1 MDPNEAEL
9 ASQPSK
15 TLKPLRIWPAMLLL
29 LAMVLLRLSPSL
41 IESGPDMLPL
51 VAAMGPIIC
60 SLLILIWWLT
70 ASRATGLERLM
81 GLVGI
86 SAFSALTFALSDN
99 SMQSPATMLVWTIPM
114 GFAAFTIGAFV
125 IRRRTTRTRTC
136 TAIGIAALGLMF
148 SILLRSNGM
157 WGHAQI
163 DLHWRWTPTA
173 EEKLLAERASGSEST
188 EPELEIDEMT
198 AALENPAWPGFR
210 GPNRN
215 SRQTGTTFDSNW
227 TSTAPELLWKISVG
241 PAWSSFAVA
250 GNLLFT
256 QEQRGPNECV
266 ICYDAETGSEIWVE
280 QTEARFSDPLGGPG
294 PRATPQLANGSL
306 FVLGADG
313 DLLRLNP
320 VNGKIAWQTNIGE
333 TAGRKPPE
341 WGFSSSPLVVNNLV
355 VVHAGGEGNKGTL
368 AFDTETGDLKWSAP
382 AGDHSY
388 SSPQSATLA
397 DEELVLMMT
406 NAGLRLLNPTN
417 GEVRLTYDWPHRGYR
432 ALQPQVV
439 KDNHLLLATESRTG
453 SRLVKITKA
462 DESLAVEDIWSTRNL
477 KADFNDFVV
486 FDGNIYGFD
495 GGLFACVDLD
505 TGDRQLKGGRYGKGQ
520 VLVLED
526 SELLFISSERGKGV
540 LVKATPDDHVELAT
554 TQLLKGKTWN
564 HPVIVGDRL
573 FIRNAEEAAC
583 YRLPV
588 K

>member
-1 MDPNEAEL
+1 MDPKEAE
-9 ASQPSK
+9 STNQPSGN
-15 TLKPLRIWPAMLLL
+15 LNPLRIWPAMLFL

-41 IESGPDMLPL
+41 IEEGPDMLPMI
-51 VAAMGPIIC
+51 AAMGPIIC

-70 ASRATGLERLM
+70 ASRASGRERLM

-86 SAFSALTFALSDN
+86 IVFSGVTFALSDK

-114 GFAAFTIGAFV
+114 GFAAFAIGAFV
-125 IRRRTTRTRTC
+125 VRRWPTAKRTC
-136 TAIGIAALGLMF
+136 AAIGIAALGLMF

-173 EEKLLAERASGSEST
+173 EEELLAKRAANPESNG
-188 EPELEIDEMT
+188 LEIEVNEMT
-198 AALENPAWPGFR
+198 LALANPEWPGFR

-215 SRQTGTTFDSNW
+215 SRQTGTTFASDWASDS
-227 TSTAPELLWKISVG
+227 PELLWKISVG

-256 QEQRGPNECV
+256 QEQRGVHECV
-266 ICYDAETGSEIWVE
+266 ICYDTETGREIWVE
-280 QTEARFSDPLGGPG
+280 QIEARFSDPLGGPG

-320 VNGKIAWQTNIGE
+320 VNGNIIWQANIGE
-333 TAGRKPPE
+333 AAGRKPPE
-341 WGFSSSPLVVNNLV
+341 WGYSSSPLVVNNVV

-368 AFDTETGDLKWSAP
+368 AFDTETGALKWSAP

-388 SSPQSATLA
+388 SSPQSETLA
-397 DEELVLMMT
+397 EEELVIMMT
-406 NAGLRLLNPTN
+406 NAGMRLLNPIN
-417 GEVRLTYDWPHRGYR
+417 GEVRLNYDWPHRGYR

-439 KDNHLLLATESRTG
+439 KDNHILLATDMGTG
-453 SRLVKITKA
+453 TRLIKISEA
-462 DESLAVEDIWSTRNL
+462 GQSLEAEDIWSTRNL

-486 FDGNIYGFD
+486 FDGNLYGFD
-495 GGLFACVDLD
+495 GGLFACVDLE
-505 TGDRQLKGGRYGKGQ
+505 TGDRQWKGGRYGKGQ
-520 VLVLED
+520 VLLLED
-526 SELLFISSERGKGV
+526 SGLLLISSERGQGV
-540 LVKATPDDHVELAT
+540 LVKATPEEHLELAT
-554 TQLLKGKTWN
+554 MQLLKGKTWN
-564 HPVIVGDRL
+564 HPVVVGDRL

>member
-1 MDPNEAEL
+1 MDPKETE
-9 ASQPSK
+9 STKQPSAS
-15 TLKPLRIWPAMLLL
+15 LKPLRIWPAILFL

-41 IESGPDMLPL
+41 IEDGPDMLPI

-81 GLVGI
+81 GFVGI
-86 SAFSALTFALSDN
+86 TAFSGLTFALSDE

-114 GFAAFTIGAFV
+114 GFAAFSIGAFAV
-125 IRRRTTRTRTC
+125 RRSTTRKRTC
-136 TAIGIAALGLMF
+136 IAIGIAALGLMF
-148 SILLRSNGM
+148 SLLLRSNGM

-163 DLHWRWTPTA
+163 DLYWRWTPTA
-173 EEKLLAERASGSEST
+173 EEQLLANRAT
-188 EPELEIDEMT
+188 NPETTNPEVAVDEMT
-198 AALENPAWPGFR
+198 LALENPAWPGFR
-210 GPNRN
+210 GPSRN
-215 SRQTGTTFDSNW
+215 SRQNGTIIDSDW
-227 TSTAPELLWKISVG
+227 TNTSPELLWKISVG

-266 ICYDAETGSEIWVE
+266 ICYDAETGREIWVQE
-280 QTEARFSDPLGGPG
+280 IEARFSDPLGGPG

-306 FVLGADG
+306 FVHGADG
-313 DLLRLNP
+313 DLLKLNP
-320 VNGKIAWQTNIGE
+320 VSGKIIWQTNIGE

-341 WGFSSSPLVVNNLV
+341 WGFSSSPLVMNDVV

-368 AFDTETGDLKWSAP
+368 AFDTETGALKWSAP

-397 DEELVLMMT
+397 EEELVIMMT
-406 NAGLRLLNPTN
+406 NAGMRLLNPIN
-417 GEVRLTYDWPHRGYR
+417 GEVRLNYDWPHRGYR

-439 KDNHLLLATESRTG
+439 KDNHILLATDMGTG
-453 SRLVKITKA
+453 TRLIKISEA
-462 DESLAVEDIWSTRNL
+462 GQSLEAEDIWSTRNL

-486 FDGNIYGFD
+486 FDGNLYGFD

-505 TGDRQLKGGRYGKGQ
+505 TGDRQWKGGRYGKGQ
-520 VLVLED
+520 VLLLED
-526 SELLFISSERGKGV
+526 SGLLFISSERGQGV
-540 LVKATPDDHVELAT
+540 LVKATPEEHIELAT
-554 TQLLKGKTWN
+554 TPLLKGKTWN
-564 HPVIVGDRL
+564 HPVVVGDRL

>member
-1 MDPNEAEL
+1 
-9 ASQPSK
+9 
-15 TLKPLRIWPAMLLL
+15 MLFL
-29 LAMVLLRLSPSL
+29 LAMVLIRLSPSF
-41 IESGPDMLPL
+41 IEEGPDMLPL
-51 VAAMGPIIC
+51 IAAMGPIIC

-81 GLVGI
+81 GLVGLT
-86 SAFSALTFALSDN
+86 AFSALTFSLSDK

-125 IRRRTTRTRTC
+125 VRRWNTTKRTFV
-136 TAIGIAALGLMF
+136 AIGIAALGLMF

-163 DLHWRWTPTA
+163 DLYWRWTPTA
-173 EEKLLAERASGSEST
+173 EEELLAERASGSEST
-188 EPELEIDEMT
+188 EPEREIDEMT

-210 GPNRN
+210 GPSRN
-215 SRQTGTTFDSNW
+215 SRQTGTSLNSDWASA
-227 TSTAPELLWKISVG
+227 SPELLWKIAVG

-266 ICYDAETGSEIWVE
+266 ICYDAETGREIWVE
-280 QTEARFSDPLGGPG
+280 QIEARFSDPLGGPG

-320 VNGKIAWQTNIGE
+320 VNGQIAWQANIGE
-333 TAGRKPPE
+333 AAGRKPPE
-341 WGFSSSPLVVNNLV
+341 WGYSSSPLVVNDVV
-355 VVHAGGEGNKGTL
+355 VVHAGGNETKGTL
-368 AFDTETGDLKWSAP
+368 AFDSETGALKWSAP

-388 SSPQSATLA
+388 SSPQSANLA

-406 NAGLRLLNPTN
+406 NAGLRLLNPIN
-417 GEVRLTYDWPHRGYR
+417 GEVRLNYDWPHRGYR

-439 KDNHLLLATESRTG
+439 KDDHLLLATESGTG
-453 SRLVKITKA
+453 SRLIKITKA
-462 DESLAVEDIWSTRNL
+462 NNSLEAEDIWNTRNL

-505 TGDRQLKGGRYGKGQ
+505 TGNRQWKGGRYGKGQ
-520 VLVLED
+520 VLLLED
-526 SELLFISSERGKGV
+526 SAMLFITSERGQGI
-540 LVKATPDDHVELAT
+540 LVKATPEEHIELAK

-564 HPVIVGDRL
+564 HPVVVGDRL

-583 YRLPV
+583 YKLPV
-588 K
+588 KSF